1 MPNYAMVIDL
11 QLCTGCGGCII
22 GCKNENNLPEGIRWS
37 NKMTETLGRFPHV
50 RYHYRPTLCNHC
62 ENAPCVRGCP
72 TRALYKTKDGITAHD
87 PNKCIGC
94 RYCMVNCPYGAVN
107 YTWNKPHQEW
117 EDNTEAIPGC
127 TYSPRDLVSAVDA
140 KGWPIFNP
148 DPDVNYKAIRPTG
161 VIEKCHFCLH
171 RVEAGKLPYCVEV
184 CPSNA
189 RIFGD
194 LDDPNSKVNELLG
207 MFRAEQLRPELGT
220 RPKVFYIREFC
231 PCAYEPGKGMI

>member
-22 GCKNENNLPEGIRWS
+22 GCKNENNLPEGVRWS
-37 NKMTETLGRFPHV
+37 NKMTETLGRFPNV

-72 TRALYKTKDGITAHD
+72 TRALHKIEGGITAHD
-87 PNKCIGC
+87 PDKCIGC
-94 RYCMVNCPYGAVN
+94 RYCMVNCPYGVPN
-107 YTWNKPHQEW
+107 YTWDRPHKEW
-117 EDNTEAIPGC
+117 QDTTELIEGA
-127 TYSPRDLVSAVDA
+127 TYSPKALVDAVDA

-148 DPDVNYKAIRPTG
+148 DPDVGYKAIRPVG
-161 VIEKCHFCLH
+161 VIEKCHFCPH
-171 RVEAGKLPYCVEV
+171 RVREGLLPYCVEV
-184 CPSNA
+184 CPSHA
-189 RIFGD
+189 RVFGD

-207 MFRAEQLRPELGT
+207 MFRAERLRPELGT

-231 PCAYEPGKGMI
+231 PCVYERSKGAI